1 MEAIKMKTINS
12 ASSPTDKAQNGV
24 INHLELYQGS
34 AYDDDDKGKLI
45 SVGAYHPLDG
55 DTQTPPG
62 TSSTWLAAWNVANC
76 VQGAGILSLPYAV
89 KEGGYA
95 AIITHL
101 MLTAFGC
108 YTCKILANCLYENEV
123 MEDGSVRQVRVRSSY
138 SDIGDAC
145 WKNWGGRFINYIQ
158 LIDLIAVAALYLEL
172 PGFLM
177 TDAFP
182 GAPISQLGWTL
193 ITTLFVLPSI
203 FLRTLTMIAW
213 LSMLAVVAYFIMGAC
228 VVGYG
233 LSIATKWE
241 SVSWEHFTLET
252 FMVSFGLT
260 LFHYD
265 TVYAAIPSVEESMKH
280 REKFDKMINWTF
292 VLLTIF
298 NLLYGI
304 MAYLTFGSHTA
315 ELITDSL
322 PRGPYHIVN
331 VLVVI
336 KALLTYPLMI
346 FMIITY
352 IEFLKIRFLPP
363 CYGVTQDQ
371 LPGTWAMIFRVVL
384 VVFTLFLAIVVPH
397 FRHFMGFIGA
407 VMTPFVAYI
416 IPCGCHLKLKYQELK
431 WYEIS
436 LEILIIFVAIV
447 GGALAVIFAAKQ
459 LVEAYIPK

>member
-1 MEAIKMKTINS
+1 MEAIRMKPINS
-12 ASSPTDKAQNGV
+12 PTSPTDKPQNGV
-24 INHLELYQGS
+24 ISHLELYQG
-34 AYDDDDKGKLI
+34 AADYDDEGKL

-55 DTQTPPG
+55 DSKTPPG

-76 VQGAGILSLPYAV
+76 IQGAGILSLPYAV

-108 YTCKILANCLYENEV
+108 YTCKILGNCLYESELS
-123 MEDGSVRQVRVRSSY
+123 EDGTVRQVRVRGSY

-145 WKNWGGRFINYIQ
+145 WKGGGRFINYIQ

-177 TDAFP
+177 MDAFP
-182 GAPISQLGWTL
+182 NAPVSQVGWTV
-193 ITTLFVLPSI
+193 ITAVIVLPSI
-203 FLRTLTMIAW
+203 FLKTLTMIAW
-213 LSMLAVVAYFIMGAC
+213 LSMMAVVAYFIMAAC

-233 LSIATKWE
+233 LSITDKWE
-241 SVSWEHFTLET
+241 TSNWQHFTLET

-265 TVYAAIPSVEESMKH
+265 TVYAAIPSVEESMKNRH
-280 REKFDKMINWTF
+280 RFDRMINWTF
-292 VLLTIF
+292 VLLTVF

-304 MAYLTFGSHTA
+304 MAYLTFGSNTA

-322 PRGPYHIVN
+322 PRGPFHIVN

-352 IEFLKIRFLPP
+352 IEWLRIKFLPP
-363 CYGVTQDQ
+363 CHGATTDQ

-384 VVFTLFLAIVVPH
+384 VLFTLFLAIVVPH

-407 VMTPFVAYI
+407 LMTPFVAYI
-416 IPCGCHLKLKYQELK
+416 IPCGCHLKLKYHELR
-431 WYEIS
+431 WYEIT
-436 LEILIIFVAIV
+436 LEIVIIVVAIA
-447 GGALAVIFAAKQ
+447 GGTLAVIFATKQ
-459 LVEAYIPK
+459 LVEAYIP

>member
-1 MEAIKMKTINS
+1 MNSTTVPKEKT
-12 ASSPTDKAQNGV
+12 QNGV
-24 INHLELYQGS
+24 LNHIELYQGPPPDEDEER
-34 AYDDDDKGKLI
+34 YN
-45 SVGAYHPLDG
+45 VGAYHPLDG
-55 DTQTPPG
+55 DLKTQAG

-76 VQGAGILSLPYAV
+76 IQGAGILSLPYAV

-108 YTCKILANCLYENEV
+108 YTCKILANCLYETETN
-123 MEDGSVRQVRVRSSY
+123 EDGTTRQVRVRSSY
-138 SDIGDAC
+138 ADIGDAC
-145 WKNWGGRFINYIQ
+145 WKNWGGRFINYVQ

-182 GAPISQLGWTL
+182 NAGISQLAWTV
-193 ITTLFVLPSI
+193 ITAFVVLPSI

-213 LSMLAVVAYFIMGAC
+213 LSMLAVVAYFVMAAC

-233 LSIATKWE
+233 ISIATEWKA
-241 SVSWEHFTLET
+241 VSWQHFTLET

-280 REKFDKMINWTF
+280 RNKFNVMINWTF
-292 VLLTIF
+292 VWLTVF

-304 MAYLTFGSHTA
+304 MAYLTFGENTA

-331 VLVVI
+331 LLVVM

-346 FMIITY
+346 FMIIHY
-352 IEFLKIRFLPP
+352 IELIRFHFLPP
-363 CYGVTQDQ
+363 CYGVTAER
-371 LPGTWAMIFRVVL
+371 LPGTWAMVFRTVL

-416 IPCGCHLKLKYQELK
+416 IPCGCHLKLKHKELRY
-431 WYEIS
+431 WEIA
-436 LEILIIFVAIV
+436 LEIVIIFVAIV
-447 GGALAVIFAAKQ
+447 GGTLAVIFASKQ
-459 LVEAYIPK
+459 LVEAYIP